1 MSEPTNRTEMPRWL
15 AGAIVILLTL
25 QLGLLWMQGT
35 LLERQHGDL
44 QGLRQDV
51 QDLAESLDQ
60 FEGAFDQGANDGT
73 VRPSRYR
80 RPPPRRAAVR
90 VLLQEPDGD
99 RQGRKDLEDARK
111 SAQEAVAKARDVR
124 EKLSWDENARK
135 AEEKAKID
143 RETHKIRNYVSIG
156 AAVGLLALILR
167 AWLRNRG

>member
-1 MSEPTNRTEMPRWL
+1 MSEPSNRTEMPRWL
-15 AGAIVILLTL
+15 AGALVILLTL

-51 QDLAESLDQ
+51 QDLSESLDQ
-60 FEGAFDQGANDGT
+60 FEGAFDQGAEDGS

-90 VLLQEPDGD
+90 VLLQEPDRDGAA
-99 RQGRKDLEDARK
+99 RKDLDDTKK
-111 SAQEAVAKARDVR
+111 SAQEALAKARDVR

-135 AEEKAKID
+135 AEEKAKLD
-143 RETHKIRNYVSIG
+143 RETHRIRNYVSIA
-156 AAVGLLALILR
+156 AAVGLLALVVR
-167 AWLRNRG
+167 AWLRSRG